1 MSETRTASCRT
12 LTPAELAAKLAA
24 KEEIF
29 LVDVRD
35 PRPFLARHIPES
47 IHLPADDF
55 ADRYT
60 RELDAED
67 EVILICEHGRNS
79 EAAARFLVNQ
89 GFTNVA
95 SLEGGL
101 AAWTGPVEG
110 SAV

>member
-1 MSETRTASCRT
+1 MSQTITASYRT
-12 LTPAELAAKLAA
+12 LTSQELAAKLAA
-24 KEEIF
+24 KEEVFI
-29 LVDVRD
+29 VDVRD
-35 PRPFLARHIPES
+35 PRPFLARHIPDS

-60 RELDAED
+60 RELDADD
-67 EVILICEHGRNS
+67 EVILICEYGKNS
-79 EAAARFLVNQ
+79 EAAAKFLMSQ

-110 SAV
+110 RAV

>member
-1 MSETRTASCRT
+1 MSQVTTASYRT
-12 LTPAELAAKLAA
+12 LTSEELAAKIAA

-29 LVDVRD
+29 IVDVRD
-35 PRPFLARHIPES
+35 TRPFLARHIPDS

-60 RELDAED
+60 RELDADD

-79 EAAARFLVNQ
+79 EAAAKFLMSQ
-89 GFTNVA
+89 GFTNVS
-95 SLEGGL
+95 SLAGGL
-101 AAWTGPVEG
+101 VAWTGPVEG